1 MSFTDLVGYVA
12 TILSTIA
19 FVPQVWQVI
28 QTKQTRDI
36 SLRMY
41 ALFTSGV
48 ALWLIYGISREA
60 WPLVID
66 EAVTLVLASI
76 VLVMKLRYKD

>member
-1 MSFTDLVGYVA
+1 MNITDLVGYVA
-12 TILSTIA
+12 TVLSTIA

-28 QTKQTRDI
+28 RTKQTRDI

-41 ALFTSGV
+41 ILFTTGV
-48 ALWLIYGISREA
+48 ALWLVYGISRGA

-76 VLVMKLRYKD
+76 VIVMKLRYR